1 MIIFLFL
8 ISQYILIPMDDV
20 QTDHLKAYG
29 VVYRAL
35 QRGIDFDWLLNY
47 RGGSFMSE
55 YSKEVEE
62 DLLKNAV
69 YYEIISSTR
78 AGNIYTTIEEN
89 NMNALR
95 LEVAPKLAVYVPPYA
110 EPWDDAVELALNYA
124 GIPYDRIW
132 DDDILEGKLDKYDWL
147 HLHHEDFAGMY
158 GKFELPYGHTAWYR
172 KMKEIDNK
180 TAKKYGF
187 KNGPLM
193 KQAVALKIKQ
203 YVENGGFLFS
213 MCSGPITLDI
223 ALASIGLDIWDTP
236 YDGDPYDPSANEKLN
251 FDNTLA
257 FQNFKI
263 YMSYTNDEE
272 TDIDVTKE
280 ADRRGPVVCFKL
292 FEFSAKYDPIP
303 SLLTQNHVNC
313 INEFLGR
320 DTGFRKDKL
329 KPYVIVLAEVEGT
342 DEAKY
347 IYANYGKGFFTFYG
361 GHDPEDFKHF
371 VGDPPT
377 DLSKHKHSPGY
388 RLILNNVLFP
398 AAQPQKLKT

>member
-1 MIIFLFL
+1 MLFLFFL
-8 ISQYILIPMDDV
+8 FSQYIIVPMDDT
-20 QTDHLKAYG
+20 QRDHLKAYG

-35 QRGIDFDWLLNY
+35 QKGINFDWLLNY
-47 RGGSFMSE
+47 RGGSFISE
-55 YSKEVEE
+55 YSQEVEE
-62 DLLKNAV
+62 DLLKNGV
-69 YYEIISSTR
+69 YYEIISNTKAS
-78 AGNIYTTIEEN
+78 NIYITIEEN

-95 LEVAPKLAVYVPPYA
+95 LEVAPKLAVYIPPYS

-132 DDDILEGKLDKYDWL
+132 DNDIFEGKLDRYDWV

-158 GKFELPYGHTAWYR
+158 GKFEIPYGHTIWYR
-172 KMKEIDNK
+172 RMKEIDNQ

-203 YVENGGFLFS
+203 YVENGGFLFA
-213 MCSGPITLDI
+213 MCSAPITLDI
-223 ALASIGLDIWDTP
+223 ALSSVGLDIWDIP

-251 FDNTLA
+251 FENTLA
-257 FQNFKI
+257 FHNFKI
-263 YMSYTNDEE
+263 YMDYTNDEE
-272 TDIDVTKE
+272 SDIDVTKE
-280 ADRRGPVVCFKL
+280 ADRRGPGVCSKL

-313 INEFLGR
+313 IKEFLGR

-361 GHDPEDFKHF
+361 GHDPEDYKHY

-377 DLSKHKHSPGY
+377 DLSNYRNSPGY